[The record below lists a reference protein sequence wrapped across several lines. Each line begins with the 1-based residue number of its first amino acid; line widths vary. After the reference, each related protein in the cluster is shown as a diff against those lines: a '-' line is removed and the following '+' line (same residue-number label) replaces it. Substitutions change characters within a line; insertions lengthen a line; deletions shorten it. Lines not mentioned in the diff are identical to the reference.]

1 MTRRRQNILCGE
13 SYVFCPPCI
22 RSCQKMPSSTGLTST
37 SLQKKSAHTHI
48 GMCTSDLHGA
58 YFCLLYSNSTFVDDR
73 NYFSEHQMQIN
84 LAMKMVP
91 VFRTTLFFF
100 CHEDNL
106 MRGHQQLQPLML
118 PLLCGPL
125 FFFFCKPV
133 CVFLLSGAV
142 IARRRQWVYS
152 VKLVFGAG
160 GTTFCVD
167 QCSVFGM
174 SSRKCSPR
182 SVEPM

>member
-1 MTRRRQNILCGE
+1 MSEDAKQHWTDQYKSSEKIC
-13 SYVFCPPCI
+13 SHAYWYVDFRFAWC
-22 RSCQKMPSSTGLTST
+22 L
-37 SLQKKSAHTHI
+37 L
-48 GMCTSDLHGA
+48 
-58 YFCLLYSNSTFVDDR
+58 CLLYSNPTFVDDR

-106 MRGHQQLQPLML
+106 MRGHQQLQPFDASIALWSS
-118 PLLCGPL
+118 
-125 FFFFCKPV
+125 FFFPFFCKPV

-142 IARRRQWVYS
+142 TARKRQWVYS

-174 SSRKCSPR
+174 SWRKCSPR